1 MVKIAKNSTMLMKIV
16 CAILF
21 LIFTFC
27 FLYCYQADILTV
39 GQHVLS
45 EGQTH
50 YDRTIG
56 AVLITIVLYLL
67 QLGVYSFTK
76 FERRT
81 HALTYFPSLLILAT
95 ITDINTDIDR
105 GLSLGVWLWVFPLLL
120 VLYAV
125 WIWLSR
131 RFQPYEPDANSS
143 GLFSR
148 MMWINVL
155 TMAFMFFLVGLVSNH
170 NDVFHYRMHA
180 ENAMLHDDFK
190 EASSVGQK
198 SQATDSSLTMIRAY
212 ALGRQG
218 LLGSR
223 FFKYSLIGTSKVLL
237 PDGVTTKLLLYP
249 EDKFYKSLG
258 VVLMPKKDAMG
269 YLEFVNKHHL
279 GTRMA
284 ADYLL
289 TGYLLDRRLDDFAH
303 AITQYYDV
311 SKELPVHYSEALVL
325 YNHMRS
331 NPYVEYHNTVVEA
344 DYKDFVRLSR
354 SEKQPA
360 AKLATLKRTFGNT
373 YWYYYLNK

>member
-1 MVKIAKNSTMLMKIV
+1 MKNGAMLMKMV

-39 GQHVLS
+39 AQHVLS
-45 EGQTH
+45 KGQTH
-50 YDRTIG
+50 YNRTIG

-67 QLGVYSFTK
+67 QLGVCSFTK
-76 FERRT
+76 LDHRT

-105 GLSLGVWLWVFPLLL
+105 GLSLGVWLWIFPLLIL
-120 VLYAV
+120 LYVV
-125 WIWLSR
+125 WVWLSR
-131 RFQPYEPDANSS
+131 RFLPYEPGANSS
-143 GLFSR
+143 DRPLR

-155 TMAFMFFLVGLVSNH
+155 LMALMFFLVGLVSNH

-180 ENAMLHDDFK
+180 ENAMLHNDFK

-218 LLGSR
+218 LLGDR
-223 FFKYSLIGTSKVLL
+223 FFEYSLMGTSRVLL

-249 EDKFYKSLG
+249 EEKFYKSLG
-258 VVLMPKKDAMG
+258 VVLLPRKDPMG
-269 YLEFVNKHHL
+269 YLEFVNKHRL

-284 ADYLL
+284 ADYLII
-289 TGYLLDRRLDDFAH
+289 GNILDSMRDAFAY

-311 SKELPVHYSEALVL
+311 SKDLPIHYCEALVL
-325 YNHMRS
+325 YNHMHS
-331 NPYVEYHNTVVEA
+331 NPYVEYHNNVVEA

-354 SEKQPA
+354 SEKRPTARQA
-360 AKLATLKRTFGNT
+360 VLKRTFGDT
-373 YWYYYLNK
+373 YWYYYFKR

>member
-1 MVKIAKNSTMLMKIV
+1 MARIMKNSTMLMKIV

-21 LIFTFC
+21 LVFTFC

-45 EGQTH
+45 KGQTH

-67 QLGVYSFTK
+67 QFGIYSFTK
-76 FERRT
+76 LDRRA
-81 HALTYFPSLLILAT
+81 HALTYFPSLLILAM
-95 ITDINTDIDR
+95 ITDISTDIDR
-105 GLSLGVWLWVFPLLL
+105 GLSLGVWLWVFPFLL

-125 WIWLSR
+125 CVWLLR
-131 RFQPYEPDANSS
+131 RFQPYEPDTNSS

-155 TMAFMFFLVGLVSNH
+155 AMAFMFFLVGLVSNH

-190 EASSVGQK
+190 EASWVGQK
-198 SQATDSSLTMIRAY
+198 AQATDSSLTMIRAY

-237 PDGVTTKLLLYP
+237 PDGVTTRLLLYP
-249 EDKFYKSLG
+249 ENKFYKSLG
-258 VVLMPKKDAMG
+258 VVLMPRKSPME
-269 YLEFVNKHHL
+269 YLEFINSHHL

-289 TGYLLDRRLDDFAH
+289 TGYLLDRRLDAFAR
-303 AITQYYDV
+303 AIPRYYDV
-311 SKELPVHYSEALVL
+311 SKDLPVHYCEALVL
-325 YNHMRS
+325 YNHTHS
-331 NPYVEYHNTVVEA
+331 NPYVEYHNNVVEA

-354 SEKQPA
+354 SEKRLV
-360 AKLATLKRTFGNT
+360 AKQAVLKGTFGNT
-373 YWYYYLNK
+373 YWYYYFKK